1 MRTFEALAVIGCLT
15 GSMAQAQ
22 AIALPQ
28 PEVSPAQAQVQ
39 PSPDAGAFA
48 LQLICRGAGEHKV
61 NTFGSA
67 FAFGSHGRSAYAV
80 GANQQLSQF
89 GEQMDINITGST
101 AKVRVPRRFLPP
113 LHGGDGGWFE
123 VHDLVINETDITGK
137 VAINYANH
145 PNLRLDRRAGSV
157 ALDGKVGSFAGECQ
171 KVDPNQRA
179 F

>member
-1 MRTFEALAVIGCLT
+1 MQRFVVMAMVASLT
-15 GSMAQAQ
+15 GPVAMAQPA
-22 AIALPQ
+22 PS
-28 PEVSPAQAQVQ
+28 ESENSPAQPQ
-39 PSPDAGAFA
+39 SPPIADAGVVT
-48 LQLICRGAGEHKV
+48 LQLICRGTGEHKV
-61 NTFGSA
+61 NTIGSA
-67 FAFGSHGRSAYAV
+67 FGFGSRGRSAWGF

-89 GEQMDINITGST
+89 GEQMDISITGGT

-123 VHDLVINETDITGK
+123 VHDLLVNDTDITGK
-137 VAINYANH
+137 VAINYTNH
-145 PNLRLDRRAGSV
+145 PNLRLDRRAGTV